1 MASIAFLLILVRV
14 GVIRKSFCDSRIVGV
29 FEEDEPREEGR
40 GRSSDH
46 LIPDPKLTGS
56 RCFNSIWESERRRNL
71 PCRHI
76 CNRTGFQSSLP
87 AWLWQAPQSPPSM
100 TESAALREERPVRA
114 CTPTHVCPADS
125 QQDPWKTRT
134 FSYPL
139 TDWKK
144 KKIKGCHLRRKGIW
158 NSTLA
163 SCRKRCTPCFVLA
176 GVQFS
181 TQRDLSFY

>member
-71 PCRHI
+71 CP
-76 CNRTGFQSSLP
+76 
-87 AWLWQAPQSPPSM
+87 
-100 TESAALREERPVRA
+100 ES
-114 CTPTHVCPADS
+114 
-125 QQDPWKTRT
+125 
-134 FSYPL
+134 
-139 TDWKK
+139 
-144 KKIKGCHLRRKGIW
+144 
-158 NSTLA
+158 
-163 SCRKRCTPCFVLA
+163 LA
-176 GVQFS
+176 GISVTGLDSSALCQHDFGRHPNPLL
-181 TQRDLSFY
+181 Q